1 MERPLQ
7 LLTLSA
13 RDEEALRALA
23 IGIETRLSCQPHL
36 SFPDVC
42 FTANAGRSHF
52 SQRLSVLCS
61 TAEEAREKLTAF
73 LAGATPAGLTTSRSS
88 YSRRPKIAFLFTGQG
103 AQYVNMGRHLY
114 ETSPTFRTTLEQ
126 CDELLRPH
134 LDRPLLSLLYSQEKE
149 EGLLDRTMYTQPA
162 MFALEYAL
170 YQLWSTWGLEPDFLL
185 GHSVGEY
192 VAACVAG
199 IFSLEDGLKLIA
211 ERGRLMQA
219 EPPGGRMVAVGAG
232 EEQVRAAIEPFTA
245 TVSIAAI
252 NGPRNVVISGAT
264 SGVENVV
271 SRLAADGVQTKNLK
285 VSHAFHSPL
294 MEDHCHGVAKGVED
308 LCWGERRYGRE
319 NFQLN
324 THVVAGRQI
333 IAGFFSAL
341 KRPHDGL
348 LIRQS
353 VGIVRMPEEKDLQ
366 WSNRGHGFWS
376 PLYLA

>member
-1 MERPLQ
+1 
-7 LLTLSA
+7 
-13 RDEEALRALA
+13 
-23 IGIETRLSCQPHL
+23 
-36 SFPDVC
+36 
-42 FTANAGRSHF
+42 
-52 SQRLSVLCS
+52 
-61 TAEEAREKLTAF
+61 
-73 LAGATPAGLTTSRSS
+73 
-88 YSRRPKIAFLFTGQG
+88 
-103 AQYVNMGRHLY
+103 MGRRLY
-114 ETSPTFRTTLEQ
+114 ETSPTFRTTLDQ

-199 IFSLEDGLKLIA
+199 VFSLEDGLKLIA

-264 SGVENVV
+264 SGVEDVV

-294 MEDHCHGVAKGVED
+294 MEPLMGAFEKAVGNVSLQPPLVRLISNLTGRVAKGEEITQPGYWRNHLREPVRFAAGIQTLADSGCDIFLE
-308 LCWGERRYGRE
+308 LGPSPVLLGMGTRR
-319 NFQLN
+319 
-324 THVVAGRQI
+324 
-333 IAGFFSAL
+333 
-341 KRPHDGL
+341 HDEIEYPLAANPPDGARRL
-348 LIRQS
+348 
-353 VGIVRMPEEKDLQ
+353 VGIAQQRPSSL
-366 WSNRGHGFWS
+366 SRGRLHELEG
-376 PLYLA
+376 L